1 MTIKDTFKK
10 GYVELL
16 ILKLLSDADLYG
28 YEMTQLIVERGDGY
42 IKVPEGSLYPTLYKL
57 EDKKLISSYEKQV
70 GKRMRRVYYHIE
82 QTGLDRLKEL
92 IKEYYSVNECIT
104 KIIEYVPDTKKE
116 D

>member
-42 IKVPEGSLYPTLYKL
+42 R
-57 EDKKLISSYEKQV
+57 
-70 GKRMRRVYYHIE
+70 KR
-82 QTGLDRLKEL
+82 
-92 IKEYYSVNECIT
+92 
-104 KIIEYVPDTKKE
+104 
-116 D
+116 

>member
-57 EDKKLISSYEKQV
+57 EDKNSFHHMKS
-70 GKRMRRVYYHIE
+70 
-82 QTGLDRLKEL
+82 RLER
-92 IKEYYSVNECIT
+92 ECAVFT
-104 KIIEYVPDTKKE
+104 IILSRQALTV
-116 D
+116 